1 MQGTGTTVAEAAWA
15 RPGPGVAPW
24 VEGYLGY
31 RMAGFPPGTHIGMP
45 SHRLTFEISLGEPL
59 DLRRMPGGQAPTRF
73 QALVSGLHAGP
84 ATLAH
89 DGNQYGI
96 SVEVT
101 PLGARALFG
110 MPAGELASQVV
121 DLADVLDPAGPA
133 GSLVER
139 LREAPGW
146 HRRFALLDAALAT
159 AVAARADRAG
169 RPSPEVAEAF
179 RLLVA
184 SGGCV
189 DIGHVAR
196 HVGWSRRHLGE
207 RFHREVGLAPKPT
220 ARLVRF
226 DRAKNLLRAGAD
238 VGAAPADGNGR
249 RPTGPAGPA
258 VTLASVAAVAGYA
271 DQAHF
276 TREFRALAGST
287 PTRWLADELPSIRAD
302 ELPSVQDGEGT
313 AAAR

>member
-1 MQGTGTTVAEAAWA
+1 MATATGEAGRPSAGTTVSEAAWA

-31 RMAGFPPGTHIGMP
+31 RMAGFAPGLHTGMP
-45 SHRLTFEISLGEPL
+45 SHRLTFEISLDDPV
-59 DLRRMPGGQAPTRF
+59 DVRRMPGDQPPGRF

-84 ATLAH
+84 VEIAH
-89 DGNQYGI
+89 DGNQHGI
-96 SVEVT
+96 SVELT

-110 MPAGELASQVV
+110 LPAGELASQVV
-121 DLADVLDPAGPA
+121 DLADVLDLAAVGPV

-139 LREAPGW
+139 LREAPTW
-146 HRRFALLDAALAT
+146 LARFALLDTALAT
-159 AVAARADRAG
+159 AVAARADCAG
-169 RPSPEVAEAF
+169 MPSPEVAEAF

-196 HVGWSRRHLGE
+196 EVGWSRRHLGE
-207 RFHREVGLAPKPT
+207 RFHREFGLAPKPT

-226 DRAKNLLRAGAD
+226 DRAKSLLKRRAGAGT
-238 VGAAPADGNGR
+238 VAD
-249 RPTGPAGPA
+249 
-258 VTLASVAAVAGYA
+258 VAAATGYA

-287 PTRWLADELPSIRAD
+287 PTRWLAE
-302 ELPSVQDGEGT
+302 ELPSVQDAEDLGP
-313 AAAR
+313 AR